1 MFKRT
6 DILTYHEYLNTF
18 AFDHFRSTKI
28 SAKLNLP
35 VFYSYI
41 GERPVLSKSSSNNTP
56 LAAVR
61 QFLNTQTKQLFDM
74 ISALNQVATTVGHSL
89 DLDVVFDTALKT
101 VLDVVG
107 AEAAGI
113 SLIDEESGDVV
124 LRAQEGWIHDFVV
137 GNPMRIP
144 AGKGMSGEVITQNR
158 VIVHNN
164 LTGDIQFAEP
174 SFSKEAFR
182 AIAMAPMHARG
193 EIIGILS
200 IMSHTPD
207 RFDDDIVM
215 MLNAISDI
223 VGVAIDNARLH
234 EKHVENE
241 RRLQAI
247 LHSTADGI
255 IATDKHSRISLV
267 NHAAAQMLHVTADKL
282 IGVPLREAAI
292 EARIRDKLL
301 RAVSTPAD
309 DAFRVLVEPGQEL
322 SVLVSS
328 VQTPGQVDHETAQ
341 DGWVIV
347 LQDITHLRQAEIART
362 QFIQDAAHDM
372 KNPLSVA
379 QSAIQTLTSLIDT
392 PDATVQEVLGY
403 ARTGINR
410 LQRLI
415 DDLAQI
421 EKIESGY
428 GFHRDDVDI
437 REMCHEVSAQIMP
450 LMRDKRLQYT
460 LIIDADVPY
469 TFSVDREWMQ
479 RALFNYLENAAKYQ
493 YEGGQVILRV
503 CLRENHM
510 HFEVE
515 DNGPGIPRSALSRVF
530 DRFYRVD
537 EQRQVRGS
545 GLGLA
550 IVKSVAEA
558 HGGAVYV
565 DSHEGAGSTFGLA
578 IPLEQENWLVP
589 A

>member
-1 MFKRT
+1 
-6 DILTYHEYLNTF
+6 
-18 AFDHFRSTKI
+18 
-28 SAKLNLP
+28 
-35 VFYSYI
+35 
-41 GERPVLSKSSSNNTP
+41 
-56 LAAVR
+56 
-61 QFLNTQTKQLFDM
+61 
-74 ISALNQVATTVGHSL
+74 
-89 DLDVVFDTALKT
+89 
-101 VLDVVG
+101 
-107 AEAAGI
+107 
-113 SLIDEESGDVV
+113 
-124 LRAQEGWIHDFVV
+124 
-137 GNPMRIP
+137 
-144 AGKGMSGEVITQNR
+144 
-158 VIVHNN
+158 
-164 LTGDIQFAEP
+164 
-174 SFSKEAFR
+174 
-182 AIAMAPMHARG
+182 MHARG
-193 EIIGILS
+193 SIIGILS
-200 IMSHTPD
+200 IMSHKEN
-207 RFDDDIVM
+207 RFDAEIVM
-215 MLNAISDI
+215 MLKAIADI

-267 NHAAAQMLHVTADKL
+267 NHAAAKMLHVKADEL
-282 IGVPLREAAI
+282 LGVPLREAAI
-292 EARIRDKLL
+292 EARVRDKLL
-301 RAVSTPAD
+301 LAVSTPGD
-309 DAFRVLVEPGQEL
+309 DAFRVFIEPGQEL

-328 VQTPGQVDHETAQ
+328 VQTPGQVDNENAQ

-347 LQDITHLRQAEIART
+347 FQDITHVREAEIART
-362 QFIQDAAHDM
+362 QFIQYAAHDM

-379 QSAIQTLTSLIDT
+379 QSAIQTLTSLIDE

-410 LQRLI
+410 VQRLI

-428 GFHRDDVDI
+428 GFHREDVDI

-450 LMRDKRLQYT
+450 LMMEKKLHYA
-460 LIIDADVPY
+460 LKIENDVPY
-469 TFSVDREWMQ
+469 MFSVDREWMQ

-503 CLRENHM
+503 SMRDHRL

-515 DNGPGIPRSALSRVF
+515 DDGPGIPRNALARVF

-537 EQRQVRGS
+537 EQRGVRGS

-558 HGGAVYV
+558 HGGEAYV
-565 DSHEGAGSTFGLA
+565 ESFEGDGSTFGLT

>member
-1 MFKRT
+1 M
-6 DILTYHEYLNTF
+6 
-18 AFDHFRSTKI
+18 
-28 SAKLNLP
+28 
-35 VFYSYI
+35 
-41 GERPVLSKSSSNNTP
+41 LSNPSSNNTP
-56 LAAVR
+56 IAAVR
-61 QFLNTQTKQLFDM
+61 QFLDMQTKQLFGM
-74 ISALNQVATTVGHSL
+74 INALNIVATTVGNSL
-89 DLDVVFDTALKT
+89 DLNEVFKTALQT

-113 SLIDEESGDVV
+113 SLIEEETGDVV
-124 LRAQEGWIHDFVV
+124 LRAQDGWIHDFVV
-137 GNPMRIP
+137 TNPMRIP
-144 AGKGMSGEVITQNR
+144 AGKGMSGEVISQNE

-164 LTGDIQFAEP
+164 LSDNIQFAEP

-182 AIAMAPMHARG
+182 SIAMAPMHARG
-193 EIIGILS
+193 GIIGILS
-200 IMSHTPD
+200 IMSHKEN
-207 RFDDDIVM
+207 RFDEDIVM
-215 MLNAISDI
+215 MLKAIADI

-255 IATDKHSRISLV
+255 IATDKYSRISLV
-267 NHAAAQMLHVTADKL
+267 NHAAAKMLHVKPDEL
-282 IGVPLREAAI
+282 LGVPLREAAI
-292 EARIRDKLL
+292 EARVRDKLL
-301 RAVSTPAD
+301 LAVSTPGD

-328 VQTPGQVDHETAQ
+328 VQIPGQVDNENAQ

-362 QFIQDAAHDM
+362 QFIQYAAHDM

-379 QSAIQTLTSLIDT
+379 QSAIQTLTSLIDN
-392 PDATVQEVLGY
+392 PDATVKEVLGY
-403 ARTGINR
+403 ARTGIHR
-410 LQRLI
+410 VQRLI

-428 GFHRDDVDI
+428 GFHREEVDI

-450 LMRDKRLQYT
+450 LMIEKKLHYELQ
-460 LIIDADVPY
+460 IENDVPY
-469 TFSVDREWMQ
+469 MFSVDREWMQ

-493 YEGGQVILRV
+493 YDDGQVILRV
-503 CLRENHM
+503 SMRDNRL

-515 DNGPGIPRSALSRVF
+515 DDGPGIPRNALGRVF

-537 EQRQVRGS
+537 EQGGVRGS

-558 HGGAVYV
+558 HGGEAYV
-565 DSHEGAGSTFGLA
+565 ESFEGDGSTFGLT

>member
-1 MFKRT
+1 M
-6 DILTYHEYLNTF
+6 
-18 AFDHFRSTKI
+18 
-28 SAKLNLP
+28 
-35 VFYSYI
+35 
-41 GERPVLSKSSSNNTP
+41 LSNSSSNNTP

-61 QFLNTQTKQLFDM
+61 QFLDAQTKQLLEM
-74 ISALNQVATTVGHSL
+74 IYALNHVATTVGHSL
-89 DLDVVFDTALKT
+89 DLNVVFDTALKT
-101 VLDVVG
+101 VLEVVG

-113 SLIDEESGDVV
+113 SLIDEETGDVI

-137 GNPMRIP
+137 TNPMRIP
-144 AGKGMSGEVITQNR
+144 AGKGMSGEVISKNE
-158 VIVHNN
+158 VIAHND
-164 LTGDIQFAEP
+164 LTGDVKFAEP

-193 EIIGILS
+193 KIIGILS
-200 IMSHTPD
+200 IMSHTPN
-207 RFDDDIVM
+207 RFDNDIVM
-215 MLNAISDI
+215 MLKAIADI

-234 EKHVENE
+234 EQHVENE
-241 RRLQAI
+241 KRLQAI
-247 LHSTADGI
+247 LHSSADGI

-267 NHAAAQMLHVTADKL
+267 NHAAAQMLHVKPDQL
-282 IGVPLREAAI
+282 LGVPLREAAI
-292 EARIRDKLL
+292 EARVRDKLL
-301 RAVSTPAD
+301 LAVSTPGD
-309 DAFRVLVEPGQEL
+309 GAFRVMLEPGQEL

-328 VQTPGQVDHETAQ
+328 VQTPGQVDNENAQ

-372 KNPLSVA
+372 KNPLSVT
-379 QSAIQTLTSLIDT
+379 QSAIQTLTSLIDSS
-392 PDATVQEVLGY
+392 DATVQEVLQY
-403 ARTGINR
+403 AKTGISR

-415 DDLAQI
+415 DDLLQI
-421 EKIESGY
+421 EKIESGF

-450 LMRDKRLQYT
+450 LMREKNLLYEVV
-460 LIIDADVPY
+460 IDNDIPY
-469 TFSVDREWMQ
+469 MLSVDREWMQ

-503 CLRENHM
+503 RMRDNRL

-537 EQRQVRGS
+537 GHRQIRGS

-558 HGGAVYV
+558 HHGEVYV
-565 DSHEGAGSTFGLA
+565 DSHEGIGSIFGLA
-578 IPLEQENWLVP
+578 IPLEQENLLVP